1 MMNRILVIGLVS
13 AFVFV
18 TSNEHGLNAQQPEW
32 TGRVLKV
39 GIDRQYTDSLDI
51 LERPYR
57 PFHFYGN
64 TVRRMH
70 YRGFPL
76 PLLRD
81 FVMSANAIVTQRDL
95 WFADSPSLGLIADVN
110 SNDSVFSDSDFS
122 GSEAIEPQASGDQ
135 DAADSVAPNSDT
147 AVVDVIVPDIPDDTA
162 HEKARTSND
171 SFLKPSKFNATT
183 KFASS
188 IVKLAPK
195 PALPQSLS
203 NEFND
208 SMRSQTKN
216 VAKIIASSIKDI
228 QSSDLLNSPRKVS
241 PLDSIKTES
250 TPPNYR

>member
-1 MMNRILVIGLVS
+1 MMNRILVIGLVV
-13 AFVFV
+13 AFGLV

-76 PLLRD
+76 PLPRD

-95 WFADSPSLGLIADVN
+95 WFADSPSLGLPDDIN
-110 SNDSVFSDSDFS
+110 PNDSNTDDS
-122 GSEAIEPQASGDQ
+122 EPDDRQTNEGQ
-135 DAADSVAPNSDT
+135 DAADADTPNSDAPNSD
-147 AVVDVIVPDIPDDTA
+147 AP
-162 HEKARTSND
+162 TSND
-171 SFLKPSKFNATT
+171 SSAKGSKFKATT
-183 KFASS
+183 NFASS

-203 NEFND
+203 NEFDD
-208 SMRSQTKN
+208 STRSQTKN

-228 QSSDLLNSPRKVS
+228 QSSDSLNSPPKVS

-250 TPPNYR
+250 TPHNYR